1 MPLEKERPS
10 PIPPRA
16 AKVALETSAPLRSPS
31 GRPSSESSY
40 EDSDERYTSLAMD
53 WRERVIVDPLVLV
66 GKPIVKGTRLSV
78 QFIVDLLAQGW
89 SEQDVLANYPGLGLD
104 DIRACLA
111 YASAV
116 LSVEKVYPLSA

>member
-1 MPLEKERPS
+1 
-10 PIPPRA
+10 
-16 AKVALETSAPLRSPS
+16 
-31 GRPSSESSY
+31 
-40 EDSDERYTSLAMD
+40 MD